1 MARKTGEAS
10 DSTLASTA
18 ERRAAARRAVEYSM
32 RIDPQ
37 PRGHEDWEEAA
48 EEAEF
53 WRLQHRAAVNRRYAV
68 PQMPAHDCAEGLL
81 AEIAESERRAP
92 ELLLAIRCWIV
103 VARAKP
109 PKSVRK
115 SIEAWLRRECSDLGV
130 REIQRIASV
139 VNWSRKRR

>member
-1 MARKTGEAS
+1 MAQKAGEAS

-18 ERRAAARRAVEYSM
+18 ARRTAARRAVEYSM

-81 AEIAESERRAP
+81 AEIDESPHRSA
-92 ELLLAIRCWIV
+92 ELLLAVKCWIAI
-103 VARAKP
+103 ARRRP
-109 PKSVRK
+109 TQSVKK
-115 SIEAWLRRECSDLGV
+115 SIEAWLRRECPDLGV
-130 REIQRIASV
+130 REVQRIASV